1 MERPF
6 MKNITILFLLLCAF
20 VSTSQAQTSTPQPL
34 RQVKFTAIIEKV
46 VFQFDENGMPS
57 WVSTPVCTQESFMN
71 VYKESDN
78 SWSSLMPGDLHLIH
92 CEGEIEGQKVSVS
105 EGGAVRLYPMAF
117 ASGSVEMK
125 GVALFLGWGDFDAE
139 TTKLVH
145 STSSDPW
152 MRFQDILA
160 PVSTGKIVD
169 GVPQT
174 PEPKEYFTAVI
185 NIVDESH

>member
-1 MERPF
+1 

-34 RQVKFTAIIEKV
+34 RQVKLMAIIEKV

-57 WVSTPVCTQESFMN
+57 WVSTRVCTQEKFMN

-78 SWSSLMPGDLHLIH
+78 SWSSLMPGDLRLIH

-105 EGGAVRLYPMAF
+105 VGGAVRLYPMAV

-139 TTKLVH
+139 MTKLVH

-169 GVPQT
+169 GVPQA